1 MDIDNGATDKWGD
14 DCSIYMIY
22 PYWCGVDDDDGD
34 ASMPDGDADA
44 ATPAAAPPATG
55 LAGAVEAG
63 PAEDESA
70 EAMREARLRRF
81 NMRQ

>member
-1 MDIDNGATDKWGD
+1 MLDDDGD
-14 DCSIYMIY
+14 DVAA
-22 PYWCGVDDDDGD
+22 GGGGDDDEVTVVDDDDGD
-34 ASMPDGDADA
+34 ASMPDGDAGA
-44 ATPAAAPPATG
+44 ATPAAVPPATG